1 MSLADKVSEGKI
13 LLFKCSQCNH
23 PAMLILKK
31 KELGTNPDD
40 SVKYEITMQCP
51 RCRNKDE
58 FTLNDGKVDVA
69 SKSEKTDKVPNLD
82 RVL

>member
-1 MSLADKVSEGKI
+1 MSLADKVSEGKM

-31 KELGTNPDD
+31 KELGTNPDN

-51 RCRNKDE
+51 RCRNKDG
-58 FTLNDGKVDVA
+58 FTLNDGKIDVA

>member
-1 MSLADKVSEGKI
+1 
-13 LLFKCSQCNH
+13 
-23 PAMLILKK
+23 MLILKK